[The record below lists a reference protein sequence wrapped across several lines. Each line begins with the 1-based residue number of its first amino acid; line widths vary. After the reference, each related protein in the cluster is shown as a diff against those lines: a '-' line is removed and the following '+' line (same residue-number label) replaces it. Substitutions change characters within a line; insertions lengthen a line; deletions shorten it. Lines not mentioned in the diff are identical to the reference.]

1 MQYSNNMMDYPNME
15 FPYKYTK
22 NGQKELLDKYLAET
36 NPNNQTEKEQNFSNQ
51 NSSNHNTQNS
61 FLNQNNQNF
70 YNANNNNNNSNNNN
84 NNGNNQNNG
93 NFNILSALTNMLG
106 YSPNS
111 QNVSSMDANKK
122 GNFDITKLLP
132 LLLNK
137 NLKSNDLI
145 NLIAPMLGNQNLPL
159 KDLFNSSANN
169 KNTELPKKEPVL
181 SAGYKKVE

>member
-51 NSSNHNTQNS
+51 NSSNFNTQNS

-70 YNANNNNNNSNNNN
+70 YNPNNNNNNNN
-84 NNGNNQNNG
+84 NNGSNQNNG

-106 YSPNS
+106 YSSNS